1 MKIRKIEHLGIGVP
15 NLEEAMKLYRD
26 ALGLPVADLELLADM
41 KLKVIKVQA
50 GDTVLELLEPL
61 PGETVISKFIAEK
74 RGGIHHICFEVDNV
88 MAATAEL
95 SAKGYEPLWPEPR
108 PGAGGRLVNF
118 LRPKQ
123 TGGVLIEFNQP
134 MVKPASSPRQPTVGG
149 PPPDSTGRTRGFPP
163 PV

>member
-26 ALGLPVADLELLADM
+26 ALGLPVEDLELLADM
-41 KLKVIKVQA
+41 KLKVIKVKA

-61 PGETVISKFIAEK
+61 PGESVISKFIAEK

-95 SAKGYEPLWPEPR
+95 QAKGYEPLWPEPR
-108 PGAGGRLVNF
+108 SGAGGRLVNF

-134 MVKPASSPRQPTVGG
+134 MVKPASSPRQPTIGG
-149 PPPDSTGRTRGFPP
+149 AAPDASGRTRGFPP